1 MTTELALC
9 RQCVHYRETAVF
21 NLCTH
26 PTSWYVVAEREDF
39 HTIGHMRRHECTDG
53 VNFEKKA
60 GT

>member
-1 MTTELALC
+1 MTELALC

-26 PTSWYVVAEREDF
+26 PASVYVVAEKEDF
-39 HTIGHMRRHECTDG
+39 HTIGHMRQHECTGG